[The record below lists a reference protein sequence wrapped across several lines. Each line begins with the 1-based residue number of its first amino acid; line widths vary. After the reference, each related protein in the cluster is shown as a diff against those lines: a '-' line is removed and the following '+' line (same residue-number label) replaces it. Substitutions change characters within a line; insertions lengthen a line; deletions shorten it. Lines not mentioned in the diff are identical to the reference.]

1 MNQKNNIMKGQS
13 IIYFKVKNIKD
24 ENLIKSIQLE
34 IFSILDEGDENL
46 VAVEDF
52 GDFDVLYLFLEEYK
66 IQKFMNILDKF
77 RVLLE
82 TGDITEDVLMARKMG
97 KEFTETFEM
106 ESFRK
111 ILERFIEK
119 NLTIDLVL
127 DKINE
132 QGIGSLNEID
142 KKILE
147 DI

>member
-1 MNQKNNIMKGQS
+1 MKGQS

-24 ENLIKSIQLE
+24 ENLIKSIQFE

-77 RVLLE
+77 GVLLE

>member
-1 MNQKNNIMKGQS
+1 METQS

-24 ENLIKSIQLE
+24 EARIKSIEFE
-34 IFSILDEGDENL
+34 IFSILDEGDDRL
-46 VAVEDF
+46 IAVEDF
-52 GDFDVLYLFLEEYK
+52 GDFDVIYSFLPEYK
-66 IQKFMNILDKF
+66 TQKFINILDNF
-77 RVLLE
+77 GVLLE
-82 TGDITEDVLMARKMG
+82 SGDITEDVLMARKMG
-97 KEFTETFEM
+97 KEFTKTFQEPG
-106 ESFRK
+106 FRK

-142 KKILE
+142 RKVLE

>member
-77 RVLLE
+77 GVLLE

>member
-1 MNQKNNIMKGQS
+1 MKGQS

-77 RVLLE
+77 GVLLE